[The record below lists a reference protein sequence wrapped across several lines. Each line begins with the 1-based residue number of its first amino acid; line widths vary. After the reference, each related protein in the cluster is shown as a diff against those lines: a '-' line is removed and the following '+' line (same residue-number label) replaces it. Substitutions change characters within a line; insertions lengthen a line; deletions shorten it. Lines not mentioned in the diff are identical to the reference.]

1 MKLVN
6 QVHKIKAKITGHTN
20 PKMYQEII
28 ILQKTQEIQ
37 SAMKSSRN
45 PQISASENKKVQI
58 ALNTQEQ
65 KITNKKASGS
75 YADDGEFDTTLD
87 DDLEFFADLD
97 EDDEDGY

>member
-6 QVHKIKAKITGHTN
+6 RIHKIKAKITGHTN
-20 PKMYQEII
+20 PQVYQEII

-37 SAMKSSRN
+37 SAMKSSRK
-45 PQISASENKKVQI
+45 PQISASENEKVQT

-75 YADDGEFDTTLD
+75 YADDEEFDTTLD